1 MRDLKWKKVKEEHI
15 VQDQWIDFRRCRYQ
29 FPNGEEFEPYYNYSR
44 RSYSVIVARD
54 ENGDFICVQ
63 QYRHGLDKVTTEFP
77 AGGIE
82 AADNEY
88 SKIKRE
94 DAFDCARREL
104 LEETGCMSND

>member
-44 RSYSVIVARD
+44 RSNSVIVARD

-63 QYRHGLDKVTTEFP
+63 QLRITMHNASLQIDVKKCL
-77 AGGIE
+77 I
-82 AADNEY
+82 
-88 SKIKRE
+88 
-94 DAFDCARREL
+94 
-104 LEETGCMSND
+104 

>member
-54 ENGDFICVQ
+54 ENGDYDYESINA
-63 QYRHGLDKVTTEFP
+63 LDLKLL
-77 AGGIE
+77 
-82 AADNEY
+82 NCC
-88 SKIKRE
+88 S
-94 DAFDCARREL
+94 L
-104 LEETGCMSND
+104 LED

>member
-104 LEETGCMSND
+104 DV